1 MSSISTSTK
10 NANSTTGS
18 ISNFFSGLSNG
29 ITNNNVL
36 NYALYNGVG
45 GVPYATFGM
54 VGIVIAV
61 LSYAT
66 FSEAASEFTTAVG
79 DKIKSFEIGNLFK
92 GLSSNETPAEE
103 KSENPFEEQPG
114 EQYQMNNEDNSE
126 NNGEDNGEN
135 KVGGKRTK
143 KRKPKSNK
151 KSQKKRLKSKT

>member
-36 NYALYNGVG
+36 NYALYTGVG

-66 FSEAASEFTTAVG
+66 FSEAAGEFTTAVG

-92 GLSSNETPAEE
+92 GLSSNDTSAEE
-103 KSENPFEEQPG
+103 KSTEDKPFEEQPG
-114 EQYQMNNEDNSE
+114 EQYQMNNED
-126 NNGEDNGEN
+126 NGEDNGEN